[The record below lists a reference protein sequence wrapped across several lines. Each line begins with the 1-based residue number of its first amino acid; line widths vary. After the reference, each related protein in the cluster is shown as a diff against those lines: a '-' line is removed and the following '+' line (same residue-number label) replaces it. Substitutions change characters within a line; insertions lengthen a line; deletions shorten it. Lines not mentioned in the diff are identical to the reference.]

1 MSNESFNGTVAMAL
15 IVVKAMI
22 EICPKSITAYR
33 ETDIQ
38 ILETIRDDF
47 GPDQEIHITRKEG
60 GNVVFKI
67 VTDDE
72 HLTAINQLKA
82 HLRSMQVAVEL
93 LQESGSL
100 VAEVTRPAEKQETK
114 QPKQENQKMNE
125 EKKHSWKEDMKAEA
139 QQKTAEKKAEA
150 QAAPQQPSM
159 AVRVAVATVK
169 VATVAGL
176 AYGAFRLYKHFTSK
190 SETTEV

>member
-82 HLRSMQVAVEL
+82 HLESMKVTIEL
-93 LQESGSL
+93 LQESSSL
-100 VAEVTRPAEKQETK
+100 VAEVTRPAEKQKTK
-114 QPKQENQKMNE
+114 EEPKMK
-125 EKKHSWKEDMKAEA
+125 EKEKHSWKEEVNAEA

-176 AYGAFRLYKHFTSK
+176 AYGAFRLYKHFTAS
-190 SETTEV
+190 SEVTEG

>member
-1 MSNESFNGTVAMAL
+1 MSTESFNGTVAMAL

-139 QQKTAEKKAEA
+139 QQKAAEKQSEPQKAA
-150 QAAPQQPSM
+150 QPSM
-159 AVRVAVATVK
+159 IVRVAATTVK

-176 AYGAFRLYKHFTSK
+176 AYGAFKLYKHFTSAG
-190 SETTEV
+190 ETIEG